1 MFIDQL
7 VTLPPKDETEI
18 IKTEDDPFD
27 FTAGSQFDNHMASF
41 SPNPIKKLILNIDL
55 SLRHGSLP
63 R

>member
-7 VTLPPKDETEI
+7 VSFPSKDETEI

-27 FTAGSQFDNHMASF
+27 LTAGSQFDNHVASV
-41 SPNPIKKLILNIDL
+41 SPNPVEKLVLNINL
-55 SLRHGSLP
+55 SLHHGSLP